1 MPTCVY
7 RNTTLSAFSDAVADF
22 IAHNNDD
29 SKISGLSKK
38 VVRHVKSEGFSMPTN
53 LYECLRGVV
62 DYVAG
67 TTDNYAT
74 YVAQQIGGLLR

>member
-1 MPTCVY
+1 
-7 RNTTLSAFSDAVADF
+7 
-22 IAHNNDD
+22 
-29 SKISGLSKK
+29 
-38 VVRHVKSEGFSMPTN
+38 MPTN